1 MTSNSRRRLQ
11 SCYAALRDPRTLRFA
26 DQPLAVGTR
35 VVARVEYHGGHYHGW
50 QAQPHLSV
58 PTVQEA
64 LEDALAAVA
73 DVSVVTTCA
82 GRTDTGVHG
91 FSQIVHFDDPVGRS
105 TKAWVLGVNRH
116 LPEAVRVHWA
126 LSTSSEFHARF
137 SATARHYRY
146 ILCNTPIRPAALS
159 GLVTWYRHP
168 LDLALMNE
176 SAHRLL
182 GEHDFSAF
190 RAASCQASSPRRFV
204 SACAVHRRGDLLI
217 VDITAN
223 AFLHHMVR
231 NIVGSLLSVGNASR
245 SVEWFE
251 QVLASRDRTMAAET
265 APADGLYLA
274 RVDYPDTFGLPQTPE
289 GPTLLTGHL

>member
-1 MTSNSRRRLQ
+1 MTSDNRRRLE
-11 SCYAALRDPRTLRFA
+11 SCYVALRDLRTLRFS

-35 VVARVEYHGGHYHGW
+35 VVARVEYQGGHYHGW

-64 LEDALAAVA
+64 LENALAAVA
-73 DVSVVTTCA
+73 GVSVVTTCA

-91 FSQIVHFDDPVGRS
+91 FSQIIHFDDPVGRS
-105 TKAWVLGVNRH
+105 AKAWVMGVNRH

-126 LSTSSEFHARF
+126 LPTSSEFHARF
-137 SATARHYRY
+137 CATARHYRY

-168 LDLALMNE
+168 LDIAAMNE
-176 SAHRLL
+176 AAYRLL

-190 RAASCQASSPRRFV
+190 RAASCQASSPHRFV
-204 SACAVHRRGDLLI
+204 SACAVQRRGDLVI

-231 NIVGSLLSVGNASR
+231 NIVGSLLTVGNASR

-251 QVLASRDRTMAAET
+251 QVLASRDRTLAAET